1 MGGRGR
7 RGQGRD
13 RVKES
18 GRGGGRENRTNI
30 QTHERVEKEERDTAP
45 ALPWPN
51 WAKKTWI

>member
-30 QTHERVEKEERDTAP
+30 QTHERVEKEE
-45 ALPWPN
+45 
-51 WAKKTWI
+51 

>member
-1 MGGRGR
+1 MLESCGRQRAGGRGR

-30 QTHERVEKEERDTAP
+30 QTHERVEKEE
-45 ALPWPN
+45 
-51 WAKKTWI
+51 